1 MVTEQT
7 IENNRN
13 ESETFH
19 EIDFVTVIKN
29 VFKDWK
35 GLIIFMGIA
44 FLLGCI
50 IAFNTPKSYT
60 AEVVLA
66 PELNSSSIGLNGN
79 LADMASNLGI
89 DIGDKKTADAI
100 YPDIYPDIFESP
112 DFILGLFN
120 VQVTTAEGATKTYKD
135 HLLKDSKAPFWTYP
149 LAYLAKLRKKKSSI
163 NVGKKNKKENS
174 FLISQEDE
182 NLCNAIKSLIGCQID
197 NKTSLIT
204 ISTTDQD
211 PMVAAIMADTLQ
223 KRLQT
228 YITGYRTR
236 KARTDYLYF
245 KKLTNESKAKYL
257 KAQQAYA
264 GYTDANMDPDLASI
278 STHRDQLENEMQLRY
293 NIYTQTLA
301 QQQQALAKIQERTP
315 AFSII
320 QNSRMPYKPSSRS
333 RLFTII
339 IFIMLGFI
347 SDFIRHILKTE
358 KHNI

>member
-1 MVTEQT
+1 MVIEQNK
-7 IENNRN
+7 ENNRK
-13 ESETFH
+13 EAETFH

-66 PELNSSSIGLNGN
+66 PELNSSSIGLNSN

-120 VQVTTAEGATKTYKD
+120 VQVTTVEGATKTYKE

-149 LAYLAKLRKKKSSI
+149 QVYLANLRKKKGSI
-163 NVGKKNKKENS
+163 KVSGKEKGENS

-182 NLCNAIKSLIGCQID
+182 NLCNAIKGLIGCQID

-228 YITGYRTR
+228 YITGYRTK

-245 KKLTNESKAKYL
+245 KKLTDESKARYL

-264 GYTDANMDPDLASI
+264 GYADANMDPDLASI

-301 QQQQALAKIQERTP
+301 QLQQALAKIQERTP

-320 QNSRMPYKPSSRS
+320 QNSRMPYRPSSRP
-333 RLFTII
+333 RLFTVI

-347 SDFIRHILKTE
+347 SDFIRHILKAD
-358 KHNI
+358 KHNL